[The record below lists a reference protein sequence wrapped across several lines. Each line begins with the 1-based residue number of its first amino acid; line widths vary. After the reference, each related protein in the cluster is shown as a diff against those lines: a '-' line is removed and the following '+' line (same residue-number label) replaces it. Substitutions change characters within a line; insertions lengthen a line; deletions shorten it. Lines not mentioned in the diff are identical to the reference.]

1 MHTWLLEHCTI
12 VIPTPEEV
20 LSYTGREP
28 DWGPRVMLRS
38 RVIENGVATAAFSQE
53 LRAYS
58 GGGAL
63 RMQANHDQITRTLL
77 QFPTVREVRIAIE
90 GQTNGI
96 IQP

>member
-12 VIPTPEEV
+12 GIPTPEEM
-20 LSYTGREP
+20 LSYTGHEP

-38 RVIENGVATAAFSQE
+38 RVREWGRDSRLLAGTAA
-53 LRAYS
+53 Y
-58 GGGAL
+58 GDAL
-63 RMQANHDQITRTLL
+63 REQANRDQITRTLL